1 MKKVEF
7 TCDRCEAKM
16 VGNYDHIPKTPD
28 GWVEMKFGLSHF
40 DLCPACLTPKW
51 QPLLRVID
59 RLQEATIEKDGRI
72 VTTRTQVTGQ
82 VGNVFKAAG
91 IALPHNLDEQLA

>member
-1 MKKVEF
+1 MLLNRNTRLPENIVRFNRQKAGGFDVKKVEF

-40 DLCPACLTPKW
+40 DLCPACSVEA
-51 QPLLRVID
+51 QRM
-59 RLQEATIEKDGRI
+59 LQDLK
-72 VTTRTQVTGQ
+72 
-82 VGNVFKAAG
+82 
-91 IALPHNLDEQLA
+91 LAPASFGLA